1 MLSKNCLLLLKMNN
15 KKMSKVK
22 IDKKRHIIKA
32 VTWSL
37 LASATTF
44 LVGKAFGLE
53 NDKALMIVAI
63 DRVLKFVF
71 YYLHERAWFASNWG
85 VIKGEEN

>member
-1 MLSKNCLLLLKMNN
+1 MFIIAKMNN

-32 VTWSL
+32 VTWSI

-53 NDKALMIVAI
+53 DETAMMIVAI

-85 VIKGEEN
+85 VIKAKEN

>member
-1 MLSKNCLLLLKMNN
+1 
-15 KKMSKVK
+15 MSKVK

-63 DRVLKFVF
+63 AFSMMQWTVSPMPIGLTPRHLS
-71 YYLHERAWFASNWG
+71 RAISRQAT
-85 VIKGEEN
+85 KAD

>member
-1 MLSKNCLLLLKMNN
+1 MIIIAKMNN

-85 VIKGEEN
+85 VIKSEEN